1 MTILTLPPQT
11 ATDIELAKDFLFEVY
26 GKSEW
31 TESAYLELSDRT
43 NHIIE
48 LDDGKLI
55 VPHLPTLSTVL
66 TLPLK
71 RSEDIACAK
80 DFLFEIYGGRKW
92 TENAYLDLLDYTNRI
107 VELQDERLIVP
118 YMPTL
123 DHQSII
129 GNLYELFRAW
139 ARKFGGLAIMA
150 AYPIRLAQGKFREPD
165 LMIYAAEDRE
175 RAKKQY
181 GEPPNLVVEV
191 LSPHTRK
198 VDLEEKMIEY
208 AEASISEYW
217 IVGTEEVQIE
227 QYVLE
232 GDRYKLHATLGKGD
246 VLRAA
251 TLEGL
256 EVRVDEVYEK

>member
-1 MTILTLPPQT
+1 MTILTLPAQT

-26 GKSEW
+26 GEHEW
-31 TESAYLELSDRT
+31 TERAYLELSDRT
-43 NHIIE
+43 NHIVE

-55 VPHLPTLSTVL
+55 IPHLPTLDTVL

-71 RSEDIACAK
+71 HSEDSACAK
-80 DFLFEIYGGRKW
+80 DFLFEVYGESGW
-92 TENAYLDLLDYTNRI
+92 TESAYLELADRTHRI
-107 VELQDERLIVP
+107 IELKAERLIVSS
-118 YMPTL
+118 MPTL
-123 DHQSII
+123 DHQNII

-139 ARKFGGLAIMA
+139 ARKFGGLTIMA

-191 LSPHTRK
+191 LSPNTRK
-198 VDLEEKMIEY
+198 IDLEEKIIEY
-208 AEASISEYW
+208 AEAGIGEYW
-217 IVGTEEVQIE
+217 IVDTEEVQIE

-232 GDRYKLHATLGKGD
+232 GDRYKLHATLSKGD

-256 EVRVDEVYEK
+256 EVRVDGVYEK

>member
-1 MTILTLPPQT
+1 MTLLTLPPQT
-11 ATDIELAKDFLFEVY
+11 MTDIELAKDFLFEIY
-26 GKSEW
+26 GESEW

-55 VPHLPTLSTVL
+55 VPHLPTLGTVL

-80 DFLFEIYGGRKW
+80 DFLFEVYGGRKW
-92 TENAYLDLLDYTNRI
+92 TEIAYQELLDYTNRI
-107 VELQDERLIVP
+107 VELKNERLIVP
-118 YMPTL
+118 SMPTL

-165 LMIYAAEDRE
+165 LMIYVADDRE

-191 LSPHTRK
+191 LSPNTRK
-198 VDLEEKMIEY
+198 VDFEEKIIEY
-208 AEASISEYW
+208 AEAGIGEYW
-217 IVGTEEVQIE
+217 IVDTEKVQIE
-227 QYVLE
+227 QYVLQD
-232 GDRYKLHATLGKGD
+232 DRYKLHATLGKGD
-246 VLRAA
+246 VLRAV

-256 EVRVDEVYEK
+256 EVRVDEMYEK